1 MNKRYPYIFLLML
14 VFLGAFFFLQKE
26 LSSGKRMKAGRQSQP
41 SLNNQNPSPLVLKIK
56 GKRVVGLKPGNEKE
70 QIANMKVANSPSN
83 SWEAPLKETLRHQAG
98 ANLKEISLNKVDS
111 FVWAQDGIALFVES
125 VIVTLKN
132 KKNET
137 TSFRILVDA
146 QNGKILKNWDQP
158 VIDPINPR
166 DEFRIKIDPRY
177 HGE

>member
-1 MNKRYPYIFLLML
+1 MNKRYPYIFLLIL
-14 VFLGAFFFLQKE
+14 VFLGIFIFLRKE
-26 LSSGKRMKAGRQSQP
+26 FSSHREIRTEQPPQP
-41 SLNNQNPSPLVLKIK
+41 SAKEPDPQEVIKIK
-56 GKRVVGLKPGNEKE
+56 GKRVVGLRPGHEKE
-70 QIANMKVANSPSN
+70 QMAKMKVANSPSD
-83 SWEAPLKETLRHQAG
+83 SWEPALKETLRQQAG
-98 ANLKEISLNKVDS
+98 DNLKEISLNKVDS
-111 FVWAQDGIALFVES
+111 FVWAHDGIALFVES

-137 TSFRILVDA
+137 TSFRVLVDA

-158 VIDPINPR
+158 VIDPANPR